1 MATYTPSQLRGTGS
15 LTEELAGTKQLDF
28 NNPSGSSYF
37 TLESIRNS
45 DGIYDN
51 SSDKVAIGAYSHFSG
66 SFTKLLGFSTSSL
79 PTALVT
85 SSYISSMVIPQ
96 GSGSFKYAPTT
107 TVAANAARLKGTG
120 EYTLT
125 IS

>member
-1 MATYTPSQLRGTGS
+1 MATYTSTQLRGTGS
-15 LTEELAGTKQLDF
+15 LTEELAGTKQFDF

-37 TLESIRNS
+37 TLEGIKNS
-45 DGIYDN
+45 DGRYD
-51 SSDKVAIGAYSHFSG
+51 SSSNKVAVGTYSNFSG
-66 SFTKLLGFSTSSL
+66 SFTKLQSFTTSSL
-79 PTALVT
+79 PTAHVS
-85 SSYISSMVIPQ
+85 SSYVFSMVIPP

-107 TVAANAARLKGTG
+107 TVAANDAYLKGTG

>member
-1 MATYTPSQLRGTGS
+1 MATYTPSQLHGTGS
-15 LTEELAGTKQLDF
+15 LTEELSGTKRLNF

-45 DGIYDN
+45 NGVYDN
-51 SSDKVAIGAYSHFSG
+51 SSNKVAIGTYSHFSG
-66 SFTKLLGFSTSSL
+66 SFTKLQGFSAPSL

-85 SSYISSMVIPQ
+85 SSYISSMVIPP

-107 TVAANAARLKGTG
+107 TVAANAARLRGTG